1 MGRET
6 PEGVRVR
13 GLLLEA
19 PRWLLGCEARDGAC
33 QPPTCPPRC
42 DPRRHILTLLGWG
55 GEKVLYLLEALPS
68 CTRKIQGRRP
78 TRPGWAERLRR
89 ILRGWECLCCSD
101 PGGSLGGQSHSE
113 SSGSAGASSQE
124 LRVDE
129 GTSGLP
135 SSIRSWR
142 SEALVYRR
150 VSFHTQVYVSWCLCV
165 CGGRRELPLPS
176 DQGLPR
182 QGSISSEDGGFLRA
196 EVVLPQ

>member
-33 QPPTCPPRC
+33 QPLTCPPRC

-89 ILRGWECLCCSD
+89 VLRGWECLCCSD
-101 PGGSLGGQSHSE
+101 LGGSLGGQSHSE
-113 SSGSAGASSQE
+113 VLRLFWGVKSGPQSRRG
-124 LRVDE
+124 D
-129 GTSGLP
+129 
-135 SSIRSWR
+135 IR
-142 SEALVYRR
+142 AA
-150 VSFHTQVYVSWCLCV
+150 
-165 CGGRRELPLPS
+165 
-176 DQGLPR
+176 
-182 QGSISSEDGGFLRA
+182 FLNPQL
-196 EVVLPQ
+196 EV